1 MATYVQ
7 QSPSQPTAM
16 LAALESLATQSTD
29 ELRIAVAYATS
40 PGTNALLPRLIAL
53 IGHQRWSAI
62 RKTAI
67 VTTDFHLTEPAAL
80 THMRSLGIDVRI
92 AQRAR
97 SNYHPK
103 VYAFLAK
110 GTPRA
115 LVGSPNL
122 TLAALTD
129 NVEAAMVD
137 RIADRRGFDASWNEL
152 LGASVEMTG
161 SWLRGYRAARRRNPP
176 PVPPDR
182 KITGPRAVNARR
194 LPSFADAVAA
204 GLRPERFQAMWVE
217 AGGTSGESHNQLE
230 PPRGT
235 HRFFGLRTGSNPHH
249 FGTPVLFC
257 GSREWK
263 DRKLTWHGQGKMNQM
278 ERFNLPTIKQGGF
291 PYSNAT
297 ILFRRV
303 RSRYQ
308 MIVAPP
314 GDPIVRTWRRASR
327 LAGHEYRVGDP
338 SRKTERTCGLF

>member
-1 MATYVQ
+1 MARYVQ

-16 LAALESLATQSTD
+16 LAALESLAMQSTD
-29 ELRIAVAYATS
+29 ELRIAVAYATA
-40 PGTNALLPRLIAL
+40 PGTKALLPRLMAL
-53 IGHQRWSAI
+53 IGHGRWSAI
-62 RKTAI
+62 PKTAI

-80 THMRSLGIDVRI
+80 THMRSLGINVRI

-103 VYAFLAK
+103 VYAFLTK

-137 RIADRRGFDASWNEL
+137 GIADRRGFHSSWNEL
-152 LGASVEMTG
+152 LGTSVEMTG
-161 SWLRGYRAARRRNPP
+161 SWLRSYKAARRRNPP
-176 PVPPDR
+176 RVPPDR
-182 KITGPRAVNARR
+182 RITGPRAVSASR

-204 GLRPERFQAMWVE
+204 GLRPERFEAMWVE
-217 AGGTSGESHNQLE
+217 AGGTSGGSDNQLE

-235 HRFFGLRTGSNPHH
+235 HRFFRMHAGRNPHH
-249 FGTPVLFC
+249 FGSPILFS
-257 GSREWK
+257 GSHEWK

-278 ERFNLPTIKQGGF
+278 ERLNLPTIKQGGV

-297 ILFRRV
+297 VLFRRV
-303 RSRYQ
+303 GSRYQ
-308 MIVAPP
+308 MTVAPA
-314 GDPIVRTWRRASR
+314 GDPIIRTWRRASR
-327 LAGHEYRVGDP
+327 LAGHEYRVADP
-338 SRKTERTCGLF
+338 GRKSERICGLF